1 MFAYNIFYLNQ
12 QDCKPITDSTKLELV
27 KKRVLYILQIGERGP
42 LIYVFFSFSF
52 VIGTPDNVNGDENCM
67 LLIYDGNS
75 NSVFWNDGTC
85 HMPLNYICE
94 TEDT

>member
-1 MFAYNIFYLNQ
+1 M
-12 QDCKPITDSTKLELV
+12 
-27 KKRVLYILQIGERGP
+27 
-42 LIYVFFSFSF
+42 FFSFSF
-52 VIGTPDNVNGDENCM
+52 AIGTPDNVNGDENCM

>member
-1 MFAYNIFYLNQ
+1 M
-12 QDCKPITDSTKLELV
+12 TKTAKLSPTT
-27 KKRVLYILQIGERGP
+27 QIGTKSTVNWFIRAHQICCF
-42 LIYVFFSFSF
+42 LCFSFSCA
-52 VIGTPDNVNGDENCM
+52 IGTPDNVNGDENCM